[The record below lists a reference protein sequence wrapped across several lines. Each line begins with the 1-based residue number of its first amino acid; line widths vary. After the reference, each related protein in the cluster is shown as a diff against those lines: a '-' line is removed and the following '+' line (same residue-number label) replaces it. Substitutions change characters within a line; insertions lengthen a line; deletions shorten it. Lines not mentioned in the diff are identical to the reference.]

1 MNSYDI
7 EGKLKELQ
15 RETQFY
21 LNELKEAVAKQ
32 RTRVDYFSFFTYALH
47 VSHTTKEE
55 SFCLGSYHI
64 HNSGVSPLV
73 NPIVQLTLS
82 ADAPFTLHGKF
93 SKPNTTLPTRLANA
107 WERLDDVSDP
117 SIFRLKPIGQ
127 TIIQPGETVSFSNFQ
142 LTWLPSSS
150 YAGSV
155 TGISFTDRQPN
166 GIPALNSIN
175 INGTLRVKEEE
186 EYV

>member
-1 MNSYDI
+1 MSSYDI
-7 EGKLKELQ
+7 EGKLKELHH
-15 RETQFY
+15 ETQVY
-21 LNELKEAVAKQ
+21 LKELKEAVTKQ
-32 RTRVDYFSFFTYALH
+32 KTGIHYFSFFTYALH
-47 VSHTTKEE
+47 VSHTPEEE

-64 HNSGVSPLV
+64 HNSGVSPIV

-93 SKPNTTLPTRLANA
+93 SKPNTTLPARLANA
-107 WERLDDVSDP
+107 WERLDDASDP
-117 SIFRLKPIGQ
+117 SLFRLKPIGQ
-127 TIIQPGETVSFSNFQ
+127 TIIQPGETLSFSNFQ

-155 TGISFTDRQPN
+155 TGSSFTDRQPN

-175 INGTLRVKEEE
+175 INGTIRMKEEE
-186 EYV
+186 